1 MASSNAYLI
10 GKQKKILKIKIEYIN
25 QFDGKK
31 SLQTTISTI
40 VLMLCSCNNNN

>member
-31 SLQTTISTI
+31 SLQTTISSST
-40 VLMLCSCNNNN
+40 MLSSNNNN